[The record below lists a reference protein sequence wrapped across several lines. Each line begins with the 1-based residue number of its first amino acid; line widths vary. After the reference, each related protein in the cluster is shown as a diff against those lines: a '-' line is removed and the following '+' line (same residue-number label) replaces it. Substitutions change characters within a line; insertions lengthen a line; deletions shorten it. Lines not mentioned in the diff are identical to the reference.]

1 MTNLI
6 THSTPAA
13 IDRYLS
19 HTNHFIANFA
29 PRPFVRDSSRVTIP
43 YSMMMDAAKQGQS
56 RIITAA
62 ASELEEKLI
71 ERLKRQK
78 QRIQQ
83 TQEQFDTNYTGLS
96 SSMKDAI
103 SDVYTLCRGYRDL
116 ILEQNQ
122 TIEQLSSDFQ
132 DQLSQIVRTFRNTLT
147 EIDTSYRR
155 KLSGP
160 ILDRIDLHIPVP
172 RLTPEELV
180 GRQVLVLVN
189 LAPRDL
195 KGITSSGMI
204 LMAEDASGKLRLL
217 GPEDR
222 TSNGAIVG

>member
-6 THSTPAA
+6 AHSTPAA

-29 PRPFVRDSSRVTIP
+29 PHTFVRDSSRVTIP

-155 KLSGP
+155 KLSQMSLYAPPDFSAKRPSDP
-160 ILDRIDLHIPVP
+160 IR
-172 RLTPEELV
+172 R
-180 GRQVLVLVN
+180 RR
-189 LAPRDL
+189 RDL
-195 KGITSSGMI
+195 DPPDEDTEIESIGSD
-204 LMAEDASGKLRLL
+204 AERQIRLWK
-217 GPEDR
+217 R
-222 TSNGAIVG
+222 K